1 MRLAAPAPT
10 RTASAAAREASSLR
24 ASRAVVD
31 ASAPATASQ
40 IQPRT
45 TSAATSSAHSAAT
58 DHDAFT
64 ATATAAA
71 IAPPAPP
78 TITRRAASP
87 GRLLATSVMRSICG
101 WFPAPAHTRERSE
114 GGSLRLAS
122 FAAGPDGGDMDENV
136 ILVTFQDE
144 SLPFEALASVRQ
156 LDATQQIVLRDAAVV
171 SRSDTGQLS
180 LRDETD
186 DDDAPGTVTGGIVG
200 LIVGILG
207 GPIGVLFG
215 GAVGLMA
222 GSLYDLAGEED
233 TDSDLEHI
241 ARDIPNGTTALIAAL
256 GEYGRAPLD
265 DAMRALDGSVSRY
278 ARADVEA
285 ELAAADRAARKARRT
300 ARKEML
306 RGRRKTARDK
316 IHAKLEQMSEKLR
329 AAREKLVHH

>member
-1 MRLAAPAPT
+1 
-10 RTASAAAREASSLR
+10 
-24 ASRAVVD
+24 
-31 ASAPATASQ
+31 
-40 IQPRT
+40 
-45 TSAATSSAHSAAT
+45 
-58 DHDAFT
+58 
-64 ATATAAA
+64 
-71 IAPPAPP
+71 
-78 TITRRAASP
+78 
-87 GRLLATSVMRSICG
+87 
-101 WFPAPAHTRERSE
+101 
-114 GGSLRLAS
+114 
-122 FAAGPDGGDMDENV
+122 MDENV

-144 SLPFEALASVRQ
+144 SQPFEALSSVRR
-156 LDATQQIVLRDAAVV
+156 LNATQQIVLREAAVV
-171 SRSDTGQLS
+171 SRSDSGQVS

-186 DDDAPGTVTGGIVG
+186 DDAPGTWTGGIVG

-215 GAVGLMA
+215 GAIGLMA

-285 ELAAADRAARKARRT
+285 ELAAADRAARKARRR
-300 ARKEML
+300 ARKEMV
-306 RGRRKTARDK
+306 RGRRNTAHDK
-316 IHAKLEQMSEKLR
+316 IHSKLEQMGEKLR